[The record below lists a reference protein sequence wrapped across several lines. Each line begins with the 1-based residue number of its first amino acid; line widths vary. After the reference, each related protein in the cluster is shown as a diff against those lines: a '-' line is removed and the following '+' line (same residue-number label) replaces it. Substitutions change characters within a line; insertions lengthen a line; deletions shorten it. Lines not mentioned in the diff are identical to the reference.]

1 MDIDGCLSNL
11 EQNTDVTFYTGIDE
25 PSLLSPLMSLQSL
38 PHLDPNYVE
47 NYLNDEG
54 GKALDVGQIK
64 EFSQAIDAYFAST
77 HNTDVTGPLSI
88 EASPSTSQS
97 SPSSSCFNKCCNTC
111 NPSCNSP
118 CNIHFNSPR
127 NSSRY
132 SSSTQL
138 KHLSNFNPDYRHV
151 RIACPKFKSK
161 LTLADDITKVKEPW
175 IPHVAK
181 QILSSVAVQ
190 EVAQAFKTTAFVNP
204 HNDIGFIE
212 SNFFSDP
219 TPPELVSTCEKIR
232 AYRKLPTDDK
242 VTLIKSAFLDFN
254 ALKGVIVFDP
264 EVDGWFY
271 GGKVWSRKWFYEIN
285 PAQTRRLDHIIETF
299 PNLLRNDLKAIALLY
314 TIVLFNPDLVKLK
327 FRNTVRLERYT
338 YTYLLKRYLT
348 AYFGSECEVSDTL
361 YRLMVKI
368 DEIVKLRRGTVK
380 IFDSY
385 QPGCSTIMT
394 NHVAH
399 LVQFKSL

>member
-38 PHLDPNYVE
+38 PNLDPNYVE
-47 NYLNDEG
+47 NYLDKEV
-54 GKALDVGQIK
+54 GKALDVGQI
-64 EFSQAIDAYFAST
+64 FSQAIDAYFSST
-77 HNTDVTGPLSI
+77 HDTDVTGPLSI
-88 EASPSTSQS
+88 QASSSTFQS
-97 SPSSSCFNKCCNTC
+97 SSSNSCCNICC

-132 SSSTQL
+132 SPSTQL

-151 RIACPKFKSK
+151 IIDCPEFKSK

-175 IPHVAK
+175 ISHVAK
-181 QILSSVAVQ
+181 QILSVHFSPLSLKSEFISNQTMLDAFESVAVQ

-204 HNDIGFIE
+204 QNDIGFIE
-212 SNFFSDP
+212 SHFFSDP

-232 AYRKLPTDDK
+232 AFRKLPTDDK

-271 GGKVWSRKWFYEIN
+271 GGKVWSRKWFYKVN
-285 PAQTRRLDHIIETF
+285 PTQIRRLDHIIETF
-299 PNLLRNDLKAIALLY
+299 PNLLRNDLNAIALLY

-327 FRNTVRLERYT
+327 FRNTV
-338 YTYLLKRYLT
+338 
-348 AYFGSECEVSDTL
+348 S
-361 YRLMVKI
+361 
-368 DEIVKLRRGTVK
+368 
-380 IFDSY
+380 
-385 QPGCSTIMT
+385 
-394 NHVAH
+394 
-399 LVQFKSL
+399 

>member
-97 SPSSSCFNKCCNTC
+97 SPSSSCFNKCSNSYCK
-111 NPSCNSP
+111 SP
-118 CNIHFNSPR
+118 CINPRFHLSR
-127 NSSRY
+127 NSSRN
-132 SSSTQL
+132 SSSTQF

-151 RIACPKFKSK
+151 RITCPKFKSK

-175 IPHVAK
+175 ISHVAK
-181 QILSSVAVQ
+181 QILSVYYSPLSLKSEFISNQTMLDAFESVAVQ

-242 VTLIKSAFLDFN
+242 
-254 ALKGVIVFDP
+254 
-264 EVDGWFY
+264 E
-271 GGKVWSRKWFYEIN
+271 
-285 PAQTRRLDHIIETF
+285 
-299 PNLLRNDLKAIALLY
+299 
-314 TIVLFNPDLVKLK
+314 
-327 FRNTVRLERYT
+327 
-338 YTYLLKRYLT
+338 
-348 AYFGSECEVSDTL
+348 
-361 YRLMVKI
+361 
-368 DEIVKLRRGTVK
+368 
-380 IFDSY
+380 
-385 QPGCSTIMT
+385 
-394 NHVAH
+394 
-399 LVQFKSL
+399 